1 MERLPCEFLVRL
13 RLERGDL
20 LEIYWKGWWAFFGK
34 FSKDLG
40 KKDFQNEPKQ
50 PERPKRPQK
59 PNIWNEGVGAPV
71 DPSVGTYACVYD
83 TLYHKYL
90 MEADCSLGN
99 LSLPNWNKKLTLW
112 MSQVFTQHCEKRKRL
127 MHQVFNICWQMVNCC
142 WCCIFL
148 YSIYETLYLALGS
161 LA

>member
-20 LEIYWKGWWAFFGK
+20 VEIYWKGWWAFFGK

-40 KKDFQNEPKQ
+40 KKDFQNVPKK

-99 LSLPNWNKKLTLW
+99 LSLPNWNKKTYTMNEPSFYTTL
-112 MSQVFTQHCEKRKRL
+112 RKKKEIDAPS
-127 MHQVFNICWQMVNCC
+127 F
-142 WCCIFL
+142 
-148 YSIYETLYLALGS
+148 
-161 LA
+161 